1 MVDKFAKSQ
10 KIHALE
16 AVIQIEKCEKMM
28 RGKKKCLRRCR
39 FLKN

>member
-1 MVDKFAKSQ
+1 MMDKFAKSQ

-16 AVIQIEKCEKMM
+16 AVIQIEKCERMM
-28 RGKKKCLRRCR
+28 RGKKNCLRRCR